1 MDHHDLRA
9 EDDLPYQ
16 GHKVQVQDQVLV
28 RVLVHTYLVEDSLDP
43 GVVVVLYRNSFPGAV
58 AGHSLAH
65 IHHRIDHIHN
75 YCTRLHKTHI
85 VAAVVVVLVAHNQV
99 PVPVPVLPVLLL
111 LFEVQSLGKDVVQD
125 IHHRYTPSFLF
136 MLVLKCMRSRFL

>member
-1 MDHHDLRA
+1 MQNEIYLLPWELSDLEDQDQVYLYQEADSHDQVLAAQDHLVEDPSLDHHDLRA

-28 RVLVHTYLVEDSLDP
+28 RVL
-43 GVVVVLYRNSFPGAV
+43 
-58 AGHSLAH
+58 
-65 IHHRIDHIHN
+65 
-75 YCTRLHKTHI
+75 THI